1 MLIVAALSLMAV
13 GQMQAQDEQTDESR
27 EAKRTELIAKS
38 GERLA
43 KSFSLEGDAKESFL
57 ATYTAYQQ
65 EMFATNER
73 RERTAEA
80 RQQDGE
86 GKKELTDEQATER
99 IEANLKRQ
107 EQQAGQLQKRL
118 EIQKRYY
125 AEFQKTLKP
134 AQILK
139 AMFPQRARQQ
149 QGQQQNQGGFRRG
162 GFGGPGGPGGFGGPG
177 DFCSRAHVSAFV
189 LFVMK
194 GGMMHTASAPSF
206 YGSRPCACR
215 PCTLFRSFV
224 QYG

>member
-1 MLIVAALSLMAV
+1 MKRMLIVAALSLMAV
-13 GQMQAQDEQTDESR
+13 GQVQAQDEQTDESR

-65 EMFATNER
+65 EMFATNGR

-80 RQQDGE
+80 RRQDGE

-107 EQQAGQLQKRL
+107 EQQAGQLQKRV
-118 EIQKRYY
+118 EI
-125 AEFQKTLKP
+125 QKTLKP

-149 QGQQQNQGGFRRG
+149 QGRQQNQSGFRRG

-177 DFCSRAHVSAFV
+177 DF
-189 LFVMK
+189 
-194 GGMMHTASAPSF
+194 
-206 YGSRPCACR
+206 
-215 PCTLFRSFV
+215 
-224 QYG
+224 

>member
-1 MLIVAALSLMAV
+1 MLIIAALGLMAV
-13 GQMQAQDEQTDESR
+13 GQVQAQDEQTDESR

-43 KSFSLEGDAKESFL
+43 KSFSLEGDAKASFL

-134 AQILK
+134 VQILK

-149 QGQQQNQGGFRRG
+149 GQQQNQDGFRRG

-177 DFCSRAHVSAFV
+177 DF
-189 LFVMK
+189 
-194 GGMMHTASAPSF
+194 
-206 YGSRPCACR
+206 
-215 PCTLFRSFV
+215 
-224 QYG
+224 

>member
-1 MLIVAALSLMAV
+1 MKRMLIIAALGLMAV
-13 GQMQAQDEQTDESR
+13 GQVQAQDEQTDESR

-43 KSFSLEGDAKESFL
+43 KSFSLEGDAKENFL
-57 ATYTAYQQ
+57 ATYAAYQQ

-80 RQQDGE
+80 RRQDGE

-107 EQQAGQLQKRL
+107 EQQAGQLQKRV
-118 EIQKRYY
+118 EIQ
-125 AEFQKTLKP
+125 
-134 AQILK
+134 

-177 DFCSRAHVSAFV
+177 DF
-189 LFVMK
+189 
-194 GGMMHTASAPSF
+194 
-206 YGSRPCACR
+206 
-215 PCTLFRSFV
+215 
-224 QYG
+224 

>member
-1 MLIVAALSLMAV
+1 MKRMLIVAALSLMAV
-13 GQMQAQDEQTDESR
+13 GQVQAQDEQTDESR

-57 ATYTAYQQ
+57 ATYAAYQQ
-65 EMFATNER
+65 EMFATNGR

-80 RQQDGE
+80 RRQDGE

-134 AQILK
+134 VQILK

-177 DFCSRAHVSAFV
+177 DF
-189 LFVMK
+189 
-194 GGMMHTASAPSF
+194 
-206 YGSRPCACR
+206 
-215 PCTLFRSFV
+215 
-224 QYG
+224 

>member
-13 GQMQAQDEQTDESR
+13 GQVQAQGEQTDESR

-43 KSFSLEGDAKESFL
+43 KSFSLEGDAKASFL

-80 RQQDGE
+80 RQQGGE

-107 EQQAGQLQKRL
+107 EQQA
-118 EIQKRYY
+118 
-125 AEFQKTLKP
+125 
-134 AQILK
+134 
-139 AMFPQRARQQ
+139 QRARQQ

-177 DFCSRAHVSAFV
+177 DF
-189 LFVMK
+189 
-194 GGMMHTASAPSF
+194 
-206 YGSRPCACR
+206 
-215 PCTLFRSFV
+215 
-224 QYG
+224 